1 MTLRHGRR
9 LGVDVGRARVGIAVS
24 DPEGLLATPV
34 QTLQRTDED
43 LLERMVALAREYEV
57 IEVVVGLPLNLAG
70 AHTASTEDALNL
82 ARDLDSRLSSDVMM
96 VDERLTTVS
105 AHQALRA
112 NGKSQRETRSV
123 VDQVAAVMVLQHA
136 LDSERISGRPTGTP
150 VAQL

>member
-34 QTLQRTDED
+34 QTLKRTDED